1 MRDVVQST
9 PMAQLPQDTARF
21 WRSPLLPDAELL
33 TAQYYAQEF
42 SPHWHDGFAI
52 PVIQTGAQS
61 YRYRGAKCIAGVG
74 SIAAIN
80 PGEIHTGARATD
92 DGWTYRAFY
101 PSVAWM
107 QKLASDITG
116 HRMDIPWLPDGSIH
130 DTEVSA
136 KLGVA
141 HRLLEAGAD
150 PLQAEAALTE
160 GFALLLSRYA
170 RNRVQAQALHPDA
183 VRVER
188 MKALLVEDMTA
199 PLALSTLAAAVG
211 LSPFYAARLFSRTV
225 GMPPHAWRNQVR
237 LNRAQGLLRQGVS
250 VTEVAAAQGF
260 TDQSHFTR
268 HFKKAFGV
276 PPGRWQM

>member
-1 MRDVVQST
+1 MVK
-9 PMAQLPQDTARF
+9 PPQDTARF

-42 SPHWHDGFAI
+42 APHWHDGFAI

-61 YRYRGAKCIAGVG
+61 YRYRGANCIAGVG

-80 PGEIHTGARATD
+80 PGEIHTGERATA

-116 HRMDIPWLPDGSIH
+116 RHMDTPWLPDGSIT
-130 DTEVSA
+130 DAEVA
-136 KLGVA
+136 TKLGLA

-150 PLQAEAALTE
+150 ALQAEAALTE
-160 GFALLLSRYA
+160 GFAMLLSRYA
-170 RNRVQAQALHPDA
+170 RNRVQARALHPDA

-188 MKALLVEDMTA
+188 MKDLLMEDVTA

-237 LNRAQGLLRQGVS
+237 LSRAQGLLRQGIS
-250 VTEVAAAQGF
+250 VTDVAAAQGF

-268 HFKKAFGV
+268 HFKRAYGV
-276 PPGRWQM
+276 APGRWQM